1 MSLKPKILGRL
12 RSFLLGPTDLPLA
25 CDLGLPHPQREIK
38 VWLEGL
44 GTPQDVTQLHSIACA
59 GPFTICIGLNHEPQ
73 IFDAAQPL
81 SLSFFESGGQRQL
94 LGKIGLRHS
103 ATIATDGLVLHL
115 FRTIS
120 CANYC
125 LPRIRTYAHYL
136 LHDYQ
141 RWRNRSSIEMN
152 LTSLDDR
159 CNATMFICPR
169 PVALVSLL
177 QGDRGS
183 IFPMNLMGPV
193 GEGHFAFALNSK
205 KQASHLVQQLGKLA
219 ISNVPFE
226 SIPTVRQLAGNHNRQ
241 SIDWDQLPFPTK
253 KSSTLG
259 IPVPEFALRVT
270 ELKVHT
276 VRHLGSHT
284 FFVANVLNEEVRVDA
299 PEFCMVHGLYQAW
312 RQANV
317 SAGQQAPS
325 NAARLPI

>member
-1 MSLKPKILGRL
+1 MSLKPKVLGRL
-12 RSFLLGPTDLPLA
+12 RSVLLGPTDLPLA
-25 CDLGLPHPQREIK
+25 CDLGLPHPQREIE
-38 VWLEGL
+38 VSLEGL
-44 GTPQDVTQLHSIACA
+44 GTPRDVTQLHSIACA
-59 GPFTICIGLNHEPQ
+59 GPFTVCIGLNHKPK
-73 IFDAAQPL
+73 IFDATQAL
-81 SLSFFESGGQRQL
+81 SLSFFESGGHRQL
-94 LGKIGLRHS
+94 LGKIGLRLS
-103 ATIATDGLVLHL
+103 ATIPTDGPELHL

-125 LPRIRTYAHYL
+125 LPRMRTYAHYL
-136 LHDYQ
+136 LDNYQ
-141 RWRNRSSIEMN
+141 RWKKRSSIEMK
-152 LTSLDDR
+152 LSSLDSR

-193 GEGHFAFALNSK
+193 GEGHFAFALNGK
-205 KQASHLVQQLGKLA
+205 KQAALLVQQVGKLA

-226 SIPTVRQLAGNHNRQ
+226 SIPAVRQLAGNHNRQ
-241 SIDWDQLPFPTK
+241 SIDWDQLPFHTE

-276 VRHLGSHT
+276 VRQLGSHT
-284 FFVANVLNEEVRVDA
+284 FFVANILNEEARADA

-312 RQANV
+312 RQANI
-317 SAGQQAPS
+317 SSGQQAAS
-325 NAARLPI
+325 NIASLPA